1 MLTNVHVEHYKAF
14 DGADVPLKPITVLL
28 GANSVG
34 KSSIIQLLLML
45 QQTAQ
50 EDNMSYKSAL
60 KMYGGYINLGST
72 ENIFHKTDVTK
83 PVTVSLSVNNK
94 NLHALLSEAFGDFLE
109 DLKDCARM
117 FPIKGL
123 LELREREIKTKK
135 DYLNFISDY
144 KNAITKDKVKIYK
157 DRLKYFRIT
166 GIGTTI
172 GDVLEA
178 SAEMMEKVYD
188 YLHALFILS
197 ADEFSF
203 RFKIKYVDKTKL
215 EVESFGF
222 YGGEKCIFSYDSSN
236 ESYDVYSDF
245 VTYTLVEKNLI
256 KKSFEPD
263 KTVFTCISKVY
274 GYRSDE
280 DRTSN
285 LLVSYTLNVL
295 SRALD
300 TLIDEF
306 QRARINYVSPLRAHP
321 KRYYMLD
328 KAKVAY
334 SLDTLDGD
342 AIAEVLKE
350 NASLKRRVNMWL
362 KNFGLA
368 VNVEEFKEV
377 IHHLKV
383 SQNGLNLD
391 ITDVGFGI
399 SQVLP
404 IIIQGFLS
412 GDRSLTIIEQP
423 EIHLHPKMQADLADL
438 FIDMTRVNRDKEI
451 LIETHSEYLLRRLR
465 RRISEGK
472 IRAEDVS
479 ICLFHPQTLTQGAII
494 ESLNI
499 EDTGMFNWPEEF
511 YDGELSKDITEFIK
525 NQVRKDDIH
534 NISRFDEKS

>member
-1 MLTNVHVEHYKAF
+1 MLANVHVEHYKAF
-14 DGADVPLKPITVLL
+14 DVADVPLKPITVLL

-83 PVTVSLSVNNK
+83 PVTISLSINNR
-94 NLHALLSEAFGDFLE
+94 NLHALLSGAFNDFLE
-109 DLKDCARM
+109 DLKDSARM
-117 FPIKGL
+117 FPIRGL

-157 DRLKYFRIT
+157 ERLKYLRIT
-166 GIGTTI
+166 DIGTTI
-172 GDVLEA
+172 NDVLEA
-178 SAEMMEKVYD
+178 SAEMMDKVYD
-188 YLHALFILS
+188 YLHSLFILNE
-197 ADEFSF
+197 DEFSF
-203 RFKIKYVDKTKL
+203 KFKIKYLDKAKL
-215 EVESFGF
+215 EVESFDL
-222 YGGEKCIFSYDSSN
+222 YGGENCIFSYSSSN

-256 KKSFEPD
+256 KNSFEPD
-263 KTVFTCISKVY
+263 KTVFTCFSKASVY
-274 GYRSDE
+274 RNDE
-280 DRTSN
+280 QRTSN
-285 LLVSYTLNVL
+285 LLVSYTLSIL

-300 TLIDEF
+300 TLLDEF
-306 QRARINYVSPLRAHP
+306 RGSRINYVSPLRAHP

-328 KAKVAY
+328 KAKVTY

-350 NASLKRRVNMWL
+350 NVSLKRRVNMWL
-362 KNFGLA
+362 KNFGLS

-412 GDRSLTIIEQP
+412 GDRTLTIIEQP
-423 EIHLHPKMQADLADL
+423 EIHLHPRMQADLADL
-438 FIDMTRVNRDKEI
+438 FIDMIRVNRDKEI

-465 RRISEGK
+465 RRISEGR
-472 IRAEDVS
+472 IRAKDVS
-479 ICLFHPQTLTQGAII
+479 ICLFHPQTSVQGAVI
-494 ESLNI
+494 ENLNI
-499 EDTGMFNWPEEF
+499 EEKGMFDWPEEF
-511 YDGELSKDITEFIK
+511 YDGELAKDITEFIK
-525 NQVRKDDIH
+525 NQAKSNDIYD
-534 NISRFDEKS
+534 ISRFNEKS